1 MRIFKQCPLATAI
14 ITILGITLPCSAMA
28 QAVLEEVI
36 VTAQKREQNLQDVP
50 IAVSAFGTEMLEQ
63 CGVKDMF
70 DLSANAPSLIVDQ
83 SQTSTTTTFG
93 IRGIFTSSQNFGLES
108 SVGLYVDGVYR
119 ARQGSMI
126 NNLVGA
132 SGAK

>member
-1 MRIFKQCPLATAI
+1 MKAFKQYPLAVAASATLCI
-14 ITILGITLPCSAMA
+14 VLPGITMA

-63 CGVKDMF
+63 SGVKDMF
-70 DLSANAPSLIVDQ
+70 DLSANAPSLIGDQ
-83 SQTSTTTTFG
+83 PQTSTTTTFG